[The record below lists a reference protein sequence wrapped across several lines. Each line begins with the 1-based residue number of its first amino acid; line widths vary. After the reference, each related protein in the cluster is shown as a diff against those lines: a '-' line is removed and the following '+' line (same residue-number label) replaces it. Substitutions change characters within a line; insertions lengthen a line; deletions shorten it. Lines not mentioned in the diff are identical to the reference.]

1 MVIITEVEKHL
12 KIHMAAQKTIETQ
25 NNPEQKKKNGVG
37 KTISF
42 KLNSRLAVTKVAWY
56 WHKNRHLNQ
65 WNKTEKQK

>member
-1 MVIITEVEKHL
+1 MVIVTEVEKHL
-12 KIHMAAQKTIETQ
+12 KIHMATQKTVETQ
-25 NNPEQKKKNGVG
+25 NNPEQKKNGVG

-42 KLNSRLAVTKVAWY
+42 KLNSRLTVTKAAWY

>member
-12 KIHMAAQKTIETQ
+12 RIHMAAQKTVDNQ
-25 NNPEQKKKNGVG
+25 NKPEQKKKNGVG

-42 KLNSRLAVTKVAWY
+42 KLNSRLTVTKATWY

-65 WNKTEKQK
+65 